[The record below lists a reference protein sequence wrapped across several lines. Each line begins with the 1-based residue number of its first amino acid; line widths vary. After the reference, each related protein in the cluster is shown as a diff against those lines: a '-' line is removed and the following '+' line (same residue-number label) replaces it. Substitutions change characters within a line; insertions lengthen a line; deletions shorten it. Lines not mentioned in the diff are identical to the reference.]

1 MKKLIFLLA
10 VLFSISGI
18 AQNSQLFEAAN
29 NAYAEGDYQAA
40 VSQYEQILENGET
53 SAELHYNLGNSYYK
67 LNRIA
72 PSIYHYEKAL
82 QLEPGNA
89 DARNNLIFAKNMA
102 IDALGE
108 EETAGFWGIF
118 DRSTSAFSAS
128 GWAWVGIFCMLV
140 FVVFFLVYY
149 FSSKTLV
156 KRVMFI
162 GSMFFLVLAISSA
175 VVGYLKQ
182 DLQQESSFGIV
193 FSEEVEV
200 KSEPSARSSEVFM
213 LHEGAKVKIT
223 QNFQDW
229 VEIELPN
236 GSGGWMEENNLKRL

>member
-1 MKKLIFLLA
+1 
-10 VLFSISGI
+10 
-18 AQNSQLFEAAN
+18 
-29 NAYAEGDYQAA
+29 
-40 VSQYEQILENGET
+40 
-53 SAELHYNLGNSYYK
+53 
-67 LNRIA
+67 
-72 PSIYHYEKAL
+72 
-82 QLEPGNA
+82 
-89 DARNNLIFAKNMA
+89 
-102 IDALGE
+102 
-108 EETAGFWGIF
+108 
-118 DRSTSAFSAS
+118 
-128 GWAWVGIFCMLV
+128 
-140 FVVFFLVYY
+140 
-149 FSSKTLV
+149 
-156 KRVMFI
+156 MFI